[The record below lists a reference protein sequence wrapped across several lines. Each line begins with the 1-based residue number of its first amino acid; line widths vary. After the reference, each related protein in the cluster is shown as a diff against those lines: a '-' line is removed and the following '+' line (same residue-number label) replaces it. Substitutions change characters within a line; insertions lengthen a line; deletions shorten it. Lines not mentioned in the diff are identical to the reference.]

1 MDSKENIQARKPEA
15 PAKPIKKQIVEMLQR
30 DEMAVCSGWLRRL
43 NENAVLTGINLKE
56 SATEPLRLLLR
67 DLVRVIEGKLP
78 AAEAPP
84 AADCA
89 RRLGALA
96 ENQLTL
102 CQNIEVL
109 LVGQGVVVRWAHA
122 HLGAPPEDWFD
133 LFEQIRRAFHQ
144 LERYYALRYCGS
156 CVRSMTAK

>member
-1 MDSKENIQARKPEA
+1 MDPKENSQARKTEA
-15 PAKPIKKQIVEMLQR
+15 PARPIKKQIVELLQR
-30 DEMAVCSGWLRRL
+30 DEIPICSGWLRRL

-56 SATEPLRLLLR
+56 SATEPLRLLLH

-84 AADCA
+84 AVDCA
-89 RRLGALA
+89 RRFGALA
-96 ENQLTL
+96 ESQLTL

-122 HLGAPPEDWFD
+122 HLGAPPEESFD
-133 LFEQIRRAFHQ
+133 VFEQLRRAFHQ

-156 CVRSMTAK
+156 CVRSMATA